1 MLGPTKPRQ
10 LSAPI
15 AASLD
20 ELDSWDHFYRHLE
33 ANLDLSFVR
42 EWGAARYAARS
53 RSHNVVLPSMS
64 MDGTGRTGRAAVHC

>member
-42 EWGAARYAARS
+42 EWGAARYATRS
-53 RSHNVVLPSMS
+53 HSHNVVLPPC
-64 MDGTGRTGRAAVHC
+64 R